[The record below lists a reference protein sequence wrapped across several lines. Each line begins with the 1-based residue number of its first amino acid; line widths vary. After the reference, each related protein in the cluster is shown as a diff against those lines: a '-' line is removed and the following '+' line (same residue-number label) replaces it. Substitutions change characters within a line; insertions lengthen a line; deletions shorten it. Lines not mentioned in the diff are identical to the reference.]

1 MSKPASKT
9 LIGVFV
15 VGAVALA
22 VLAVIVFGS
31 GKLFTRSTR
40 YVMYFE
46 GSVKGLA
53 IGSPVMFRGVKVGEV
68 RDIGISF
75 NADDLS
81 FVIPVIIEVHTEKV
95 QKKGKDRVQS
105 QDHYLTAMI
114 EHGLRAQL
122 QILSVVTASLMIA
135 IDMVP
140 DKPARFYSLDD
151 RYLEIPTIPSTI
163 DEFLRTAQEI
173 PLKELFDKLLAA
185 IEGIDR
191 AVNSDD
197 LAESMRS
204 LNEGLADAKEI
215 LASIRTQ
222 ADPVLAD
229 LKQATSSLKTLLANS
244 EQVPGKISEALTV
257 AVRTL
262 NQAETVLTS
271 FADVA
276 SDKSPIYKQVN
287 DTLEQLSKAAR
298 SLRTLS
304 DFLDRHPE
312 ALLWGKEPYKGVKE

>member
-1 MSKPASKT
+1 MSKPANKT
-9 LIGVFV
+9 LIGIFV

-46 GSVKGLA
+46 GSVKGLS

-95 QKKGKDRVQS
+95 QKKGKDRVHS
-105 QDHYLTAMI
+105 QVHYLTAMI
-114 EHGLRAQL
+114 ERGLRAQL
-122 QILSVVTASLMIA
+122 QIQSVVTGQLMIA
-135 IDMVP
+135 IDIVP
-140 DKPARFYSLDD
+140 DKPARFYNLDA
-151 RYLEIPTIPSTI
+151 RYLEIPTMPSAI
-163 DEFLRTAQEI
+163 DEFLKTAQEI
-173 PLKELFDKLLAA
+173 PLKELFDKFLTA

-204 LNEGLADAKEI
+204 LNEGLADAKAI
-215 LASIRTQ
+215 LASIHAQT
-222 ADPVLAD
+222 DPVLTD
-229 LKQATSSLKTLLANS
+229 LKQATYSLKTILANG
-244 EQVPGKISEALTV
+244 EPVPGKISEALTV

-262 NQAETVLTS
+262 NQAETALAS

-276 SDKSPIYKQVN
+276 SDKSPLYRQVT
-287 DTLEQLSKAAR
+287 DSLEQLSKAAR
-298 SLRTLS
+298 SLRSLT

-312 ALLWGKEPYKGVKE
+312 ALLWGKQPYKGAKE